1 MATFK
6 RTLSQRTLILCEG
19 ESEEFYFKS
28 AKKGIGDKIRRQG
41 IDIQIETAKHQDCE
55 GLVEEALAK
64 AKKAKGDLVPYQ
76 TIWVVFDNDRQEIKK
91 QGSLS
96 RAFQLAKGKVN
107 IVYSSIA
114 WEFWYLLHFGYTT
127 RAFANSA
134 EVIDELKKQE
144 GFADYKKPYDKAF
157 EKLKSRLSTGV
168 LHAQKLRK
176 SQNEIGGDRPIINPW
191 ADADELL
198 KHLGAM

>member
-28 AKKGIGDKIRRQG
+28 AKKTIGDKIRRQG
-41 IDIQIETAKHQDCE
+41 IDIHIETAKHQDCE
-55 GLVEEALAK
+55 GLIKEAIDK
-64 AKKAKGDLVPYQ
+64 AKEAKKNLIPYE
-76 TIWVVFDNDRQEIKK
+76 TVWVVFDNDRQEIKK

-114 WEFWYLLHFGYTT
+114 WEYWYLLHFSYTT
-127 RAFANSA
+127 RAFMSSA

-144 GFADYKKPYDKAF
+144 GFSDYKKPYDKAF
-157 EKLKSRLSTGV
+157 EKLKTKLSTGV
-168 LHAQKLRK
+168 QHAQKLRS
-176 SQNEIGGDRPIINPW
+176 SQGKLGASPPVINPW
-191 ADADELL
+191 ADADILL
-198 KHLGAM
+198 QHLNTI

>member
-1 MATFK
+1 MAIFK

-28 AKKGIGDKIRRQG
+28 AKKTISDKIRRQG

-55 GLVEEALAK
+55 GLVEEAIAK
-64 AKKAKGDLVPYQ
+64 AKKAKQDLIPYH
-76 TIWVVFDNDRQEIKK
+76 TVWVVFDNDRQEIKK

-107 IVYSSIA
+107 IVYGSIA
-114 WEFWYLLHFGYTT
+114 WEYWYLLHFGYTS
-127 RAFANSA
+127 RAFMSSA

-144 GFADYKKPYDKAF
+144 GFSDYKKPYDRAF
-157 EKLKSRLSTGV
+157 EKLKTKLSAGV
-168 LHAQKLRK
+168 QHAQQLRSSQEKL
-176 SQNEIGGDRPIINPW
+176 DVFPPVINPW
-191 ADADELL
+191 ADADLLL
-198 KHLGAM
+198 KHLNTI